1 MLYRP
6 PRSAAE
12 LGMSRT
18 QFYEAQRLGLVTRA
32 VKISERAAAHPS
44 HEIEAIAKART
55 AGLTDAEVKKL
66 VDRLHAQRAA
76 LAAEMRAEA
85 V

>member
-12 LGMSRT
+12 LGLSRS
-18 QFYEAQRLGLVTRA
+18 QFYDHITHGLITRA
-32 VKISERAAAHPS
+32 IKIGDRSAAHPAS
-44 HEIEAIAKART
+44 EIEAIKKARI
-55 AGLTDAEVKKL
+55 AGLSDVEIKTL
-66 VDRLHAQRAA
+66 VEKLHAQRAA

-85 V
+85 